1 MGNFE
6 EPIRISIF
14 VKDLFAGFCMVSLLF
29 RQLSG
34 VDWLKYVIA
43 QLEKRHS

>member
-14 VKDLFAGFCMVSLLF
+14 VKDLYAGFCMVSPF
-29 RQLSG
+29 FELSG
-34 VDWLKYVIA
+34 ADWLKDVLA